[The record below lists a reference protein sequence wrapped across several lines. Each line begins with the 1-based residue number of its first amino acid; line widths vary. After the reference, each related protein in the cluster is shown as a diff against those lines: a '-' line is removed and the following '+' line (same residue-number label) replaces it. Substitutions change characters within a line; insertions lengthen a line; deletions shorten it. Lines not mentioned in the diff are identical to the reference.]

1 MGAQGAV
8 LKFAVAAAS
17 AADSSDL
24 EPLVARITARDG
36 DALATLF
43 DLTSGRLYALA
54 SAILRNREDAEEVVC
69 DTFTQVWNEAIRF
82 DAGRASVLGW
92 LTVICRSRALDR
104 RRQRRV
110 RGAAAELEAA
120 ADVVDTQPQPAD
132 LLSLLEEG
140 TVVRAALA
148 QLSEERRELISLA
161 FLEGMSHQEIAERK
175 QLPLGTVK
183 SHVRRALLQLRAT
196 LETQTHS

>member
-54 SAILRNREDAEEVVC
+54 SAILRSREDAEEVVC

-104 RRQRRV
+104 RRQRGV